1 MLEGNGNLSLGLGEN
16 PMQIQD
22 KKWRHQFISAEFNFL
37 KYYCPLFWG
46 KMNMDTSFKNDKNH
60 LQKKSEKRTGI
71 CDSTFDKI
79 LKKFH
84 CLSNCLFNCVFFSGL
99 NFFFYRK
106 KSRGLGPSG
115 I

>member
-1 MLEGNGNLSLGLGEN
+1 
-16 PMQIQD
+16 
-22 KKWRHQFISAEFNFL
+22 
-37 KYYCPLFWG
+37 
-46 KMNMDTSFKNDKNH
+46 MDTTFKNDKNH

-106 KSRGLGPSG
+106 QVEGWAPLAFNKRVETAKKPSTWPLA
-115 I
+115 